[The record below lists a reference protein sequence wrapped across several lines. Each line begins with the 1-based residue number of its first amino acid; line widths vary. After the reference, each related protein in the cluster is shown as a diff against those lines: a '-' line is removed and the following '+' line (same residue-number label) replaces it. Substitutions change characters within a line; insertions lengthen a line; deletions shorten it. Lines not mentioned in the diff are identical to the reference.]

1 MSYELTGNLHKI
13 YPTEE
18 KSASFQAREFVVV
31 TEENYPQYV
40 KFQLTQDK
48 CGLMDSYKEGEKIK
62 VFFDLKGRE
71 WQDKYFTNLG
81 AWKLEKVESV
91 APTAPASGQDLPPSG
106 FDSFEMP
113 SEGGSPQDFEDL
125 PF

>member
-1 MSYELTGNLHKI
+1 MSYELIGNLHKI

-48 CGLMDSYKEGEKIK
+48 CGLIDSYKEGEKIK

-81 AWKLEKVESV
+81 AWKLDKVEAA
-91 APTAPASGQDLPPSG
+91 APIAPVSGQDMPPSG
-106 FDSFEMP
+106 FDIFEMP
-113 SEGGSPQDFEDL
+113 SEGGSPQD
-125 PF
+125 